1 MAQFFT
7 DSLKSSKT
15 AKTRARRP
23 SWQVRLVV
31 LALLAFAA
39 ATLWLTNRVLTDRFT
54 LSMRNQAELRLALYG
69 SNVMSE
75 LQRASIVPQ
84 ILAQDS
90 EVIWALRASD
100 FSDITARF
108 SGFVEEIGAVSL
120 VLADLQGRVVA
131 STHGEVIGLSHL
143 AQSYFTAAMSSPRT
157 AFTLVQS
164 PSGQT
169 RFFYARRILSYD
181 QLIGVIAVEVDLQ
194 KFEQAWRGISDTVLV
209 ADAQGQILLATE
221 PRWRGINI
229 AAALMR
235 EPPKNAIERAMRV
248 TSDWTSVAADT
259 YLQGAAVLR
268 MESKIPFQ
276 DWRVISFTAYSG
288 VREKVNGWLALETMS
303 FALFFAILFYLIN
316 RRMAGRLISFQKE
329 SEELKLLNQQLH
341 WEVLERKKIQETL
354 AVAEQSLAQHSKLAA
369 LGEMSAAVSHELNQ
383 PLAAMKTY
391 LAGASLLLKRKRP
404 EEALAALGR
413 IDGLIERMG
422 AITKQLKSYARKGGE
437 KLQPVDMVEALGSAL
452 VIMEPQL
459 SHSQVA
465 LAKILPKESA
475 VVMADRLRIEQVLI
489 NLLRNAIDAVKASE
503 NPEIVVSITSS
514 DDIVLTVRDNGIG
527 LSDLDTLFEP
537 FHTTKPAGDGV
548 GLGLAISSGILSE
561 LDGRLTARNAAA
573 GGAVFEI
580 TMPAFTKNTV
590 DISGAEAA
598 E

>member
-1 MAQFFT
+1 
-7 DSLKSSKT
+7 
-15 AKTRARRP
+15 
-23 SWQVRLVV
+23 
-31 LALLAFAA
+31 
-39 ATLWLTNRVLTDRFT
+39 
-54 LSMRNQAELRLALYG
+54 
-69 SNVMSE
+69 
-75 LQRASIVPQ
+75 
-84 ILAQDS
+84 
-90 EVIWALRASD
+90 
-100 FSDITARF
+100 
-108 SGFVEEIGAVSL
+108 
-120 VLADLQGRVVA
+120 
-131 STHGEVIGLSHL
+131 
-143 AQSYFTAAMSSPRT
+143 
-157 AFTLVQS
+157 
-164 PSGQT
+164 
-169 RFFYARRILSYD
+169 
-181 QLIGVIAVEVDLQ
+181 
-194 KFEQAWRGISDTVLV
+194 
-209 ADAQGQILLATE
+209 
-221 PRWRGINI
+221 
-229 AAALMR
+229 
-235 EPPKNAIERAMRV
+235 
-248 TSDWTSVAADT
+248 
-259 YLQGAAVLR
+259 
-268 MESKIPFQ
+268 
-276 DWRVISFTAYSG
+276 
-288 VREKVNGWLALETMS
+288 
-303 FALFFAILFYLIN
+303 
-316 RRMAGRLISFQKE
+316 MAGRLISFQKE

-422 AITKQLKSYARKGGE
+422 AITKQLKSYARKGGD

-452 VIMEPQL
+452 AIMEPQL
-459 SHSQVA
+459 SHSKVA

-590 DISGAEAA
+590 YISGAEA
-598 E
+598 EE

>member
-1 MAQFFT
+1 
-7 DSLKSSKT
+7 
-15 AKTRARRP
+15 
-23 SWQVRLVV
+23 
-31 LALLAFAA
+31 
-39 ATLWLTNRVLTDRFT
+39 
-54 LSMRNQAELRLALYG
+54 
-69 SNVMSE
+69 
-75 LQRASIVPQ
+75 
-84 ILAQDS
+84 
-90 EVIWALRASD
+90 
-100 FSDITARF
+100 
-108 SGFVEEIGAVSL
+108 
-120 VLADLQGRVVA
+120 
-131 STHGEVIGLSHL
+131 
-143 AQSYFTAAMSSPRT
+143 
-157 AFTLVQS
+157 
-164 PSGQT
+164 
-169 RFFYARRILSYD
+169 
-181 QLIGVIAVEVDLQ
+181 
-194 KFEQAWRGISDTVLV
+194 
-209 ADAQGQILLATE
+209 
-221 PRWRGINI
+221 
-229 AAALMR
+229 
-235 EPPKNAIERAMRV
+235 
-248 TSDWTSVAADT
+248 
-259 YLQGAAVLR
+259 
-268 MESKIPFQ
+268 
-276 DWRVISFTAYSG
+276 YSG

-303 FALFFAILFYLIN
+303 FALFFATLFYLIN

-329 SEELKLLNQQLH
+329 SDELKLLNQQLH

-452 VIMEPQL
+452 AIMEPQL
-459 SHSQVA
+459 SHSKVA

-503 NPEIVVSITSS
+503 NPEIVVSINSS
-514 DDIVLTVRDNGIG
+514 DDIVLSVRDNGIG

-548 GLGLAISSGILSE
+548 GLGLAISSGILAE

-580 TMPAFTKNTV
+580 TLPAFTKNTV

>member
-1 MAQFFT
+1 MAQFLT
-7 DSLKSSKT
+7 DSLISSRT
-15 AKTRARRP
+15 ATTRARRP

-69 SNVMSE
+69 SNVISE

-84 ILAQDS
+84 ILAQDP

-120 VLADLQGRVVA
+120 ILADLQGRVVA
-131 STHGEVIGLSHL
+131 STHGEVIGLSHQ
-143 AQSYFTAAMSSPRT
+143 AQSYFTAAMSSPQT
-157 AFTLVQS
+157 GFTLVQA

-181 QLIGVIAVEVDLQ
+181 QPIGVIAVEVDLQ

-303 FALFFAILFYLIN
+303 FALFFATLFYLIN

-329 SEELKLLNQQLH
+329 SDELKLLNQQLH

-452 VIMEPQL
+452 AIMEPQL
-459 SHSQVA
+459 SHSKVA

-503 NPEIVVSITSS
+503 NPEIVVSINSS
-514 DDIVLTVRDNGIG
+514 DDIVLSVRDNGIG
-527 LSDLDTLFEP
+527 LSDLETLFEP

-548 GLGLAISSGILSE
+548 GLGLAISSGILAE

-580 TMPAFTKNTV
+580 TLPAFTKNTV

>member
-1 MAQFFT
+1 MAQFLT
-7 DSLKSSKT
+7 DSLTSSRT
-15 AKTRARRP
+15 ATTRARRP

-69 SNVMSE
+69 SNVISE

-84 ILAQDS
+84 ILAQDP

-120 VLADLQGRVVA
+120 ILADLQGRVVA
-131 STHGEVIGLSHL
+131 STRGEVIGLSHQ
-143 AQSYFTAAMSSPRT
+143 AQSYFTAAMSSPQT
-157 AFTLVQS
+157 GFTLVQA

-181 QLIGVIAVEVDLQ
+181 QPIGVIAVEVDLQ

-452 VIMEPQL
+452 AIMEPQL
-459 SHSQVA
+459 SHSKVA

>member
-1 MAQFFT
+1 
-7 DSLKSSKT
+7 
-15 AKTRARRP
+15 
-23 SWQVRLVV
+23 
-31 LALLAFAA
+31 
-39 ATLWLTNRVLTDRFT
+39 
-54 LSMRNQAELRLALYG
+54 
-69 SNVMSE
+69 
-75 LQRASIVPQ
+75 
-84 ILAQDS
+84 
-90 EVIWALRASD
+90 
-100 FSDITARF
+100 
-108 SGFVEEIGAVSL
+108 
-120 VLADLQGRVVA
+120 
-131 STHGEVIGLSHL
+131 
-143 AQSYFTAAMSSPRT
+143 
-157 AFTLVQS
+157 
-164 PSGQT
+164 
-169 RFFYARRILSYD
+169 
-181 QLIGVIAVEVDLQ
+181 
-194 KFEQAWRGISDTVLV
+194 
-209 ADAQGQILLATE
+209 
-221 PRWRGINI
+221 
-229 AAALMR
+229 
-235 EPPKNAIERAMRV
+235 
-248 TSDWTSVAADT
+248 
-259 YLQGAAVLR
+259 
-268 MESKIPFQ
+268 
-276 DWRVISFTAYSG
+276 
-288 VREKVNGWLALETMS
+288 
-303 FALFFAILFYLIN
+303 
-316 RRMAGRLISFQKE
+316 MAGRLISFQKE
-329 SEELKLLNQQLH
+329 SEKLKLLNQQLH

-422 AITKQLKSYARKGGE
+422 AITKQLKSYARKSGE

-452 VIMEPQL
+452 AIMEPQL
-459 SHSQVA
+459 SHSKVA

-489 NLLRNAIDAVKASE
+489 NLLRNAIDAVTASE

-527 LSDLDTLFEP
+527 LSNLDTLFEP
-537 FHTTKPAGDGV
+537 FHTTKPAGAGV

>member
-1 MAQFFT
+1 
-7 DSLKSSKT
+7 
-15 AKTRARRP
+15 
-23 SWQVRLVV
+23 
-31 LALLAFAA
+31 
-39 ATLWLTNRVLTDRFT
+39 
-54 LSMRNQAELRLALYG
+54 
-69 SNVMSE
+69 
-75 LQRASIVPQ
+75 
-84 ILAQDS
+84 
-90 EVIWALRASD
+90 
-100 FSDITARF
+100 
-108 SGFVEEIGAVSL
+108 
-120 VLADLQGRVVA
+120 
-131 STHGEVIGLSHL
+131 
-143 AQSYFTAAMSSPRT
+143 
-157 AFTLVQS
+157 
-164 PSGQT
+164 
-169 RFFYARRILSYD
+169 
-181 QLIGVIAVEVDLQ
+181 
-194 KFEQAWRGISDTVLV
+194 
-209 ADAQGQILLATE
+209 
-221 PRWRGINI
+221 
-229 AAALMR
+229 
-235 EPPKNAIERAMRV
+235 
-248 TSDWTSVAADT
+248 
-259 YLQGAAVLR
+259 
-268 MESKIPFQ
+268 
-276 DWRVISFTAYSG
+276 
-288 VREKVNGWLALETMS
+288 MS
-303 FALFFAILFYLIN
+303 FALFFATLFYLIN

-329 SEELKLLNQQLH
+329 SDELKLLNQQLH

-422 AITKQLKSYARKGGE
+422 AITKQLKSYARKSGE

-452 VIMEPQL
+452 AIMEPQL
-459 SHSQVA
+459 SHSKVS

-580 TMPAFTKNTV
+580 TLPAFTKNTV

>member
-15 AKTRARRP
+15 ATTRARRP
-23 SWQVRLVV
+23 SWQIRLVV

-131 STHGEVIGLSHL
+131 STHGEVIGLSHQ

-181 QLIGVIAVEVDLQ
+181 QPIGVIAVEVDLQ

-221 PRWRGINI
+221 QRWRGINI

-303 FALFFAILFYLIN
+303 FALFFA
-316 RRMAGRLISFQKE
+316 
-329 SEELKLLNQQLH
+329 LLNQQLH

-452 VIMEPQL
+452 AIMEPQL
-459 SHSQVA
+459 SHSKVA

-503 NPEIVVSITSS
+503 NPEIVVSIASS

-580 TMPAFTKNTV
+580 TLPAFTKNTV

>member
-1 MAQFFT
+1 MAQFLT
-7 DSLKSSKT
+7 DSLTSSRT
-15 AKTRARRP
+15 ATTRARRP

-69 SNVMSE
+69 SNVISE

-84 ILAQDS
+84 ILAQDP

-120 VLADLQGRVVA
+120 ILADLQGRVVA
-131 STHGEVIGLSHL
+131 STHGEVIGLSHQ
-143 AQSYFTAAMSSPRT
+143 AQSYFTAAMSSPQT
-157 AFTLVQS
+157 GFTLLQA

-181 QLIGVIAVEVDLQ
+181 QPIGVIAVEVDLQ

-248 TSDWTSVAADT
+248 TSNWTSVAADT

-303 FALFFAILFYLIN
+303 FALFFATLFYLIN

-329 SEELKLLNQQLH
+329 SDELKLLNQQLH

-452 VIMEPQL
+452 AIMEPQL
-459 SHSQVA
+459 SHSKVA

-503 NPEIVVSITSS
+503 NPEIVVSINSS
-514 DDIVLTVRDNGIG
+514 DDIVLSVRDNGVG

-580 TMPAFTKNTV
+580 TLPAFTKNTV

>member
-1 MAQFFT
+1 
-7 DSLKSSKT
+7 
-15 AKTRARRP
+15 
-23 SWQVRLVV
+23 
-31 LALLAFAA
+31 
-39 ATLWLTNRVLTDRFT
+39 
-54 LSMRNQAELRLALYG
+54 
-69 SNVMSE
+69 
-75 LQRASIVPQ
+75 
-84 ILAQDS
+84 
-90 EVIWALRASD
+90 
-100 FSDITARF
+100 
-108 SGFVEEIGAVSL
+108 
-120 VLADLQGRVVA
+120 
-131 STHGEVIGLSHL
+131 
-143 AQSYFTAAMSSPRT
+143 
-157 AFTLVQS
+157 
-164 PSGQT
+164 
-169 RFFYARRILSYD
+169 
-181 QLIGVIAVEVDLQ
+181 
-194 KFEQAWRGISDTVLV
+194 
-209 ADAQGQILLATE
+209 
-221 PRWRGINI
+221 
-229 AAALMR
+229 
-235 EPPKNAIERAMRV
+235 
-248 TSDWTSVAADT
+248 
-259 YLQGAAVLR
+259 
-268 MESKIPFQ
+268 
-276 DWRVISFTAYSG
+276 
-288 VREKVNGWLALETMS
+288 
-303 FALFFAILFYLIN
+303 
-316 RRMAGRLISFQKE
+316 MAGRLISFQKE

-422 AITKQLKSYARKGGE
+422 AITKQLKSYARKGGD

-452 VIMEPQL
+452 AIMEPQL
-459 SHSQVA
+459 SHSKVA

-580 TMPAFTKNTV
+580 TLPAFTKNTV

>member
-1 MAQFFT
+1 M
-7 DSLKSSKT
+7 
-15 AKTRARRP
+15 
-23 SWQVRLVV
+23 
-31 LALLAFAA
+31 
-39 ATLWLTNRVLTDRFT
+39 
-54 LSMRNQAELRLALYG
+54 
-69 SNVMSE
+69 
-75 LQRASIVPQ
+75 
-84 ILAQDS
+84 
-90 EVIWALRASD
+90 
-100 FSDITARF
+100 
-108 SGFVEEIGAVSL
+108 
-120 VLADLQGRVVA
+120 
-131 STHGEVIGLSHL
+131 
-143 AQSYFTAAMSSPRT
+143 
-157 AFTLVQS
+157 
-164 PSGQT
+164 
-169 RFFYARRILSYD
+169 
-181 QLIGVIAVEVDLQ
+181 
-194 KFEQAWRGISDTVLV
+194 
-209 ADAQGQILLATE
+209 
-221 PRWRGINI
+221 
-229 AAALMR
+229 
-235 EPPKNAIERAMRV
+235 
-248 TSDWTSVAADT
+248 
-259 YLQGAAVLR
+259 
-268 MESKIPFQ
+268 
-276 DWRVISFTAYSG
+276 
-288 VREKVNGWLALETMS
+288 NGWLALETMS

-452 VIMEPQL
+452 AIMEPQL
-459 SHSQVA
+459 SHSKVA

>member
-1 MAQFFT
+1 
-7 DSLKSSKT
+7 
-15 AKTRARRP
+15 
-23 SWQVRLVV
+23 
-31 LALLAFAA
+31 
-39 ATLWLTNRVLTDRFT
+39 
-54 LSMRNQAELRLALYG
+54 
-69 SNVMSE
+69 
-75 LQRASIVPQ
+75 
-84 ILAQDS
+84 
-90 EVIWALRASD
+90 
-100 FSDITARF
+100 
-108 SGFVEEIGAVSL
+108 
-120 VLADLQGRVVA
+120 
-131 STHGEVIGLSHL
+131 
-143 AQSYFTAAMSSPRT
+143 
-157 AFTLVQS
+157 
-164 PSGQT
+164 
-169 RFFYARRILSYD
+169 
-181 QLIGVIAVEVDLQ
+181 
-194 KFEQAWRGISDTVLV
+194 
-209 ADAQGQILLATE
+209 
-221 PRWRGINI
+221 
-229 AAALMR
+229 
-235 EPPKNAIERAMRV
+235 
-248 TSDWTSVAADT
+248 
-259 YLQGAAVLR
+259 
-268 MESKIPFQ
+268 
-276 DWRVISFTAYSG
+276 
-288 VREKVNGWLALETMS
+288 
-303 FALFFAILFYLIN
+303 
-316 RRMAGRLISFQKE
+316 MAGRLISFQKE

-452 VIMEPQL
+452 AIMEPQL
-459 SHSQVA
+459 SHSKVA

-503 NPEIVVSITSS
+503 NPEIVVSINSS
-514 DDIVLTVRDNGIG
+514 DDIVLSVRDNGIG

-580 TMPAFTKNTV
+580 TLPAFTKNTV

>member
-15 AKTRARRP
+15 ATTRARRP
-23 SWQVRLVV
+23 SWQIRLVV

-131 STHGEVIGLSHL
+131 STHGEVIGLSHQ

-181 QLIGVIAVEVDLQ
+181 QPIGVIAVEVDLQ

-268 MESKIPFQ
+268 MESKSTFQ

-452 VIMEPQL
+452 AIMEPQL
-459 SHSQVA
+459 SHSKVA

-580 TMPAFTKNTV
+580 TLPAFTKNTV

>member
-1 MAQFFT
+1 MAQFLT
-7 DSLKSSKT
+7 DSLTSSRT
-15 AKTRARRP
+15 ATTRARRP

-69 SNVMSE
+69 SNVISE

-84 ILAQDS
+84 ILAQDP

-120 VLADLQGRVVA
+120 ILADLQGRVVA
-131 STHGEVIGLSHL
+131 STHGEVIGLSHQ
-143 AQSYFTAAMSSPRT
+143 AQSYFTAAMSSPQT
-157 AFTLVQS
+157 GFTLVQA

-181 QLIGVIAVEVDLQ
+181 QPIGVIAVEVDLQ

-303 FALFFAILFYLIN
+303 FALFFATLFYLIN

-329 SEELKLLNQQLH
+329 SDELKLLNQQLH

-452 VIMEPQL
+452 AIMEPQL
-459 SHSQVA
+459 SHSKVA

-489 NLLRNAIDAVKASE
+489 NL
-503 NPEIVVSITSS
+503 
-514 DDIVLTVRDNGIG
+514 
-527 LSDLDTLFEP
+527 
-537 FHTTKPAGDGV
+537 
-548 GLGLAISSGILSE
+548 
-561 LDGRLTARNAAA
+561 
-573 GGAVFEI
+573 
-580 TMPAFTKNTV
+580 
-590 DISGAEAA
+590 
-598 E
+598 